1 VDAVT
6 MRCDLGP
13 SGRPGSQSSGDEMEG
28 AC

>member
-1 VDAVT
+1 

-13 SGRPGSQSSGDEMEG
+13 SGRPGTQSPGDEMEG